1 MLFQIY
7 LIKIKMVYFLKS
19 KVKILKKPLISFVL
33 TVGRTGAETDKVRTA
48 GAFLRVA
55 AETSTK

>member
-1 MLFQIY
+1 
-7 LIKIKMVYFLKS
+7 MVYFLKS